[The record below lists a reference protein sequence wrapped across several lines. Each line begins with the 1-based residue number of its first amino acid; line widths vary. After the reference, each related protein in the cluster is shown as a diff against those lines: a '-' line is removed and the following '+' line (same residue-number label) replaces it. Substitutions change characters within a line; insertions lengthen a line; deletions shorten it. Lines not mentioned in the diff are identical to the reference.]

1 MEGPALARRV
11 HHVEHLGTLRLQA
24 FKLALKSSRRYRREQ
39 LATYRVDD
47 RESGSPEGVLDFTVS
62 VRFHAVLHLI
72 AAERRGEQPRRADA
86 SQRSAPAR
94 GSTPRCFAVR
104 RAPGMP

>member
-72 AAERRGEQPRRADA
+72 TAERCRSPATDRTTGGSEARRQVKRLVRHRGGTNRVHR
-86 SQRSAPAR
+86 
-94 GSTPRCFAVR
+94 
-104 RAPGMP
+104 